1 MFNCSIR
8 ISIKM
13 RQCSSSISGSREINN
28 HNCDNYGDING
39 NYGDINGCLATNNK
53 NNFKGNDNKN
63 RLTFNRWVNYFNNNS
78 QRDNNSNKYNYGPY
92 L

>member
-1 MFNCSIR
+1 
-8 ISIKM
+8 M

-39 NYGDINGCLATNNK
+39 CLVTNNK

-63 RLTFNRWVNYFNNNS
+63 RLTFNRWVNCFNNN
-78 QRDNNSNKYNYGPY
+78 NNNIGNVRRQLP
-92 L
+92 